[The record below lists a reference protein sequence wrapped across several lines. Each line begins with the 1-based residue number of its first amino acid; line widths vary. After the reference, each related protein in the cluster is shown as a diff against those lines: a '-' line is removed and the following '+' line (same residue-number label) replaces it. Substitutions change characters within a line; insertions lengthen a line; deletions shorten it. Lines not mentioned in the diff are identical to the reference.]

1 MFERLKSAMSRFCE
15 ALWQS
20 FYEARAESRAG
31 AQSAR
36 SDAQPAQL
44 DAGHPFFESEAIKA
58 ALIDV
63 VRGAYADGV
72 QAERKRVETILQ
84 APGASTFLE
93 IAADLAV
100 GPATAAQ
107 AAAVLA
113 RAEADAATR
122 AAAIKSNLLE
132 STRAVLH

>member
-1 MFERLKSAMSRFCE
+1 VSISRSIADGLDQVRRRILAKLRGSASASRRGRNRRR
-15 ALWQS
+15 S
-20 FYEARAESRAG
+20 ARAI
-31 AQSAR
+31 
-36 SDAQPAQL
+36 
-44 DAGHPFFESEAIKA
+44 HFFESEAIKA

-63 VRGAYADGV
+63 VRGAYADGI

-113 RAEADAATR
+113 RADADAATR
-122 AAAIKSNLLE
+122 AGLIKSNLLE
-132 STRAVLH
+132 SAASTLH